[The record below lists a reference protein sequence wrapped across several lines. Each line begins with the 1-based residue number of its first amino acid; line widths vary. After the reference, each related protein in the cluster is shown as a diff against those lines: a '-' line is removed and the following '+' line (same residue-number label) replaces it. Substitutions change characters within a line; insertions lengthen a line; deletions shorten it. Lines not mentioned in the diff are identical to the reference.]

1 MENPEEV
8 LQALDEFQKL
18 RPSEIPRELEDY
30 LCFVAKTGDPVY
42 QWSLIKPLFREKLVR
57 VMTDFY
63 ESCPTLDLA
72 ASPNI
77 EQFNYDSM
85 KGNLL
90 DLLES
95 FANAPFTV
103 QRICELLTSPRKEY
117 NRVDKF
123 MRAIEKNILVV
134 STREPGAARR
144 SENGDSMING
154 SMDEESP
161 ATHHEVEM
169 ESWVK
174 DCTADLP
181 EEDRKSPKANEE
193 AVIHEKQE
201 NRSDVN
207 NFISSETSTGTL
219 NSTQHEPTLCS
230 NPPNVPDVSG
240 IVGDVPEAIMNEDT
254 SSQPSLDSESDDS
267 EVSNSRKLTFQSRD
281 FGKCEKIEDKENDK
295 ICEGIE
301 KLEDSRKEDQESKV
315 NFNAHRQPEL
325 SLEDQIVEKRAR
337 LDDESPVIDAVE
349 TVSKSLET
357 NSASPETKDVSEPA
371 DSSEDTEEGE
381 KTEEIKEEPTTV
393 AATDAVDAEPEAPVE
408 SIPEPESQ
416 AEPEPEREDEVIET
430 DFQELPEYQ
439 LKIVN
444 STEASDAPSEKD
456 EESHSEVQQEV
467 KPIIEEPP
475 QDDPEERADEAEE
488 TGGVVIQE
496 AMDDDAKVGNTM
508 VPDPIPIVEEPK
520 EEVAV
525 DRAEETTIAEIIET
539 KSPQEEEVTGGSDDS
554 VTTTVVAPSKESH
567 VDVEE
572 LCEAQQIPVDDVSI
586 AEEPCEES
594 MEKEPAESM
603 EVDSEDAVPIIQQD
617 EPMEEECGEQLKS

>member
-134 STREPGAARR
+134 STREPGPAARR

-154 SMDEESP
+154 SMDEESS

-174 DCTADLP
+174 DCTGDVP
-181 EEDRKSPKANEE
+181 EEADPKRSEE
-193 AVIHEKQE
+193 SVIQEKQE
-201 NRSDVN
+201 PRGNLN
-207 NFISSETSTGTL
+207 NFSDTSGTL
-219 NSTQHEPTLCS
+219 SSSQHEPTLCS
-230 NPPNVPDVSG
+230 NPQNAVPDVSG

-267 EVSNSRKLTFQSRD
+267 DLSNSRKLTFQSRD
-281 FGKCEKIEDKENDK
+281 FGKDKPEERIEERDEERAGVRDDDKADEKDEKDEEKATGED
-295 ICEGIE
+295 E
-301 KLEDSRKEDQESKV
+301 KPLEEVHKV
-315 NFNAHRQPEL
+315 EQGKLNFGGHQHPDL
-325 SLEDQIVEKRAR
+325 SIDDPILEKRAR
-337 LDDESPVIDAVE
+337 LDDGTSSETDSRESVVI
-349 TVSKSLET
+349 
-357 NSASPETKDVSEPA
+357 
-371 DSSEDTEEGE
+371 DSSEMRAASPGVKGDPLNSCEGGDDKSE
-381 KTEEIKEEPTTV
+381 G
-393 AATDAVDAEPEAPVE
+393 EAPVA
-408 SIPEPESQ
+408 EPQVLSGEEND
-416 AEPEPEREDEVIET
+416 AEPEPEVPEVERNHEGIET
-430 DFQELPEYQ
+430 DFQELPEHHI
-439 LKIVN
+439 KGTN
-444 STEASDAPSEKD
+444 STEPEVITESKKD
-456 EESHSEVQQEV
+456 EQSEQETV
-467 KPIIEEPP
+467 EPIVEEPTIEEP
-475 QDDPEERADEAEE
+475 ERDEEAEE

-496 AMDDDAKVGNTM
+496 AMDDDTKSGNTM
-508 VPDPIPIVEEPK
+508 VPDPIPIIEEPK
-520 EEVAV
+520 EESFVTST
-525 DRAEETTIAEIIET
+525 EETSIAEIVEA
-539 KSPQEEEVTGGSDDS
+539 KSPVIGESDNEVGT
-554 VTTTVVAPSKESH
+554 SKEGL

-572 LCEAQQIPVDDVSI
+572 LCEPLQQDNIDDVSVVER
-586 AEEPCEES
+586 ANEE
-594 MEKEPAESM
+594 EKEVAVSM
-603 EVDSEDAVPIIQQD
+603 DVDSEDAMPIIQQD
-617 EPMEEECGEQLKS
+617 EPMEEESGDQLKS